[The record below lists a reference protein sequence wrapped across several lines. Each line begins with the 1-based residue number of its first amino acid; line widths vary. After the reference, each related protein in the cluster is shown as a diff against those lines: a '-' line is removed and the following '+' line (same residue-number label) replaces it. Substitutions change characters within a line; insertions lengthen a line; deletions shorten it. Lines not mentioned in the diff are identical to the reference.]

1 MNYRRDLFCIL
12 LTLLL
17 ILTLAPAA
25 FAEVEFSDG
34 SLSGEHD
41 ATVFLAGSDPV
52 STATIK
58 GILFGAGNTVSAGG
72 ESEYAFLAGNN
83 VALNGDC
90 SRDAFIAGNNV
101 GFSGNVA
108 RDLYAAGNLL
118 TFHGTVGRDFYAGGK
133 MISLGGEVGGDV
145 YLDASEIQLADDLKI
160 GGRLRYNADANITG
174 PKELITAAE
183 TFENSHADSDSDS
196 AVSISVD
203 VKPSPLSKLKSR
215 LFGAVGLLLIAYF
228 FLWLTP
234 LWEKIDSDY
243 TGADFGKYAAAF
255 GIGLG
260 VLLALPIAA
269 IILMIT
275 GIGLRPAFVLLCI
288 YIAALIASPV
298 FLGFILG
305 SLLWRKVFKQQRN
318 YWAELPI
325 GIVLLRL
332 VTLVP
337 YVTFPVTLISAAFGL
352 GCVARL
358 LGKKR
363 TEVPALPKESASPEI
378 GE

>member
-1 MNYRRDLFCIL
+1 MKYRRAFLCAL
-12 LTLLL
+12 LAALLVLTLS
-17 ILTLAPAA
+17 PAA
-25 FAEVEFSDG
+25 FAEVEFASD
-34 SLSGEHD
+34 SISGEHD

-52 STATIK
+52 STATVR
-58 GILFGAGNTVSAGG
+58 GILFGAGNTVSANG
-72 ESEYAFLAGNN
+72 ECEYAFLAGNN
-83 VALNGDC
+83 AALNGVC

-101 GFSGNVA
+101 GFSGDVA

-133 MISLGGEVGGDV
+133 MISLGGEIGGDV

-160 GGRLRYNADANITG
+160 GGTLRYNAGANITG

-183 TFENSHADSDSDS
+183 TFEDSQAGSDSDS
-196 AVSISVD
+196 AVSVSVD
-203 VKPSPLSKLKSR
+203 TKPSPLSKLKSR
-215 LFGAVGLLLIAYF
+215 LFSAAGLLLIAYF

-234 LWEKIDSDY
+234 LWERIDGDY

-275 GIGLRPAFVLLCI
+275 GIGLRPAFVLLCV
-288 YIAALIASPV
+288 YIAALLASPV

-305 SLLWRKVFKQQRN
+305 SLLWRKVFKQKRN

-325 GIVLLRL
+325 GIVVLRL
-332 VTLVP
+332 AGMLP
-337 YVTFPVTLISAAFGL
+337 YVSFPLMLVSAAFGL
-352 GCVARL
+352 GCVTCL

-363 TEVPALPKESASPEI
+363 SAPPALPEQSA
-378 GE
+378 

>member
-1 MNYRRDLFCIL
+1 MKYHRAFSCVL
-12 LTLLL
+12 LALLL
-17 ILTLAPAA
+17 VLTLAPTA
-25 FAEVEFSDG
+25 FAEVEFSD
-34 SLSGEHD
+34 SSISGEHD

-52 STATIK
+52 STATVR

-101 GFSGNVA
+101 GFAGNVA

-118 TFHGTVGRDFYAGGK
+118 TFHGSVGRDFYAGGK
-133 MISLGGEVGGDV
+133 MISLGGQVGGDV

-160 GGRLRYNADANITG
+160 GGRLHYDASANITG
-174 PKELITAAE
+174 PKELITGAE
-183 TFENSHADSDSDS
+183 VYEDTHIDSGSDS
-196 AVSISVD
+196 AVSVSVD
-203 VKPSPLSKLKSR
+203 TKPSFLPKLKSCI
-215 LFGAVGLLLIAYF
+215 FGAVGLLLIAYF

-275 GIGLRPAFVLLCI
+275 GIGLRPAFVLLFV

-305 SLLWRKVFKQQRN
+305 SLLWRKAFRQKRN

-325 GIVLLRL
+325 GIAALRL

-337 YVTFPVTLISAAFGL
+337 YVSFPVTLISAAFGL

-363 TEVPALPKESASPEI
+363 SAPPALPEQAA
-378 GE
+378 

>member
-1 MNYRRDLFCIL
+1 MKYRKAFFCVL
-12 LTLLL
+12 LALLLVLTLV
-17 ILTLAPAA
+17 PAA

-34 SLSGEHD
+34 SISGEHD

-101 GFSGNVA
+101 GFSGNIA

-118 TFHGTVGRDFYAGGK
+118 TFHGTIGRDFYAGGK
-133 MISLGGEVGGDV
+133 MISLGGQVGGDV
-145 YLDASEIQLADDLKI
+145 YLDADEIRLADDLKI
-160 GGRLRYNADANITG
+160 GGRLHYNANANITG
-174 PKELITAAE
+174 PKELIAGAE
-183 TFENSHADSDSDS
+183 TFYNSHAESGSDSDS

-203 VKPSPLSKLKSR
+203 VNPSPLSKLKSR
-215 LFGAVGLLLIAYF
+215 LFSAVGLLLIAYF

-269 IILMIT
+269 ILLMIT
-275 GIGLRPAFVLLCI
+275 GIGLRPAFVLLFV
-288 YIAALIASPV
+288 YIAALIASPI

-305 SLLWRKVFKQQRN
+305 SLLWRKVFKQKRN

-325 GIVLLRL
+325 GIVILRL
-332 VTLVP
+332 VTMLP
-337 YVTFPVTLISAAFGL
+337 YVSFPVTLISAAFGL

-363 TEVPALPKESASPEI
+363 SDVPALPEQGA
-378 GE
+378 

>member
-1 MNYRRDLFCIL
+1 MKYRKAFFCVL
-12 LTLLL
+12 LALLL

-52 STATIK
+52 STATVK

-101 GFSGNVA
+101 GFAGNVA

-118 TFHGTVGRDFYAGGK
+118 TFHGTIGRDFFAGGK

-145 YLDASEIQLADDLKI
+145 YLDADEIQLADDLKI
-160 GGRLRYNADANITG
+160 GGTLRYNASANITG
-174 PKELITAAE
+174 PKELISGAE
-183 TFENSHADSDSDS
+183 VFYNSHADSDSDVSVS
-196 AVSISVD
+196 AD

-215 LFGAVGLLLIAYF
+215 IFGAVGLLLIAYF

-275 GIGLRPAFVLLCI
+275 GIGLRPAFVLLCV
-288 YIAALIASPV
+288 YIAALIASPI

-305 SLLWRKVFKQQRN
+305 SLLWRKAFKQPRN
-318 YWAELPI
+318 YWVELPI

-332 VTLVP
+332 VTMLP
-337 YVTFPVTLISAAFGL
+337 YVPFPVTLISAAFGL

-363 TEVPALPKESASPEI
+363 TAPPALPEQAA
-378 GE
+378 

>member
-1 MNYRRDLFCIL
+1 MKYRRAFFSVLL
-12 LTLLL
+12 ALMLVLTLV
-17 ILTLAPAA
+17 PAA
-25 FAEVEFSDG
+25 FAEVEFSD
-34 SLSGEHD
+34 SSISGEHD
-41 ATVFLAGSDPV
+41 ATVFLAGSNPV
-52 STATIK
+52 STAKIK

-101 GFSGNVA
+101 GFSGSVG

-118 TFHGTVGRDFYAGGK
+118 NIRGPIGRDVFAGGK
-133 MISLGGEVGGDV
+133 VINLGGEIGGDV
-145 YLDASEIQLADDLKI
+145 YLDADEIQLSDTLMI
-160 GGRLRYNADANITG
+160 HGTLRINSSASVTG
-174 PKELITAAE
+174 PKELIAGAE
-183 TFENSHADSDSDS
+183 IYEDSHEDSSP
-196 AVSISVD
+196 ISVTVD
-203 VKPSPLSKLKSR
+203 TRPSPLSKLKSHI
-215 LFGAVGLLLIAYF
+215 FSAVGLLLIAYF

-243 TGADFGKYAAAF
+243 TGADFGKYAATF

-269 IILMIT
+269 ILLMIT
-275 GIGLRPAFVLLCI
+275 GIGLRPAFVLLFV
-288 YIAALIASPV
+288 YIAALIASPI

-305 SLLWRKVFKQQRN
+305 SLLWRKVFKQKRN

-325 GIVLLRL
+325 GIILLRL
-332 VTLVP
+332 VTLLP
-337 YVTFPVTLISAAFGL
+337 YVHFPVTLISAAFGL

-363 TEVPALPKESASPEI
+363 SEVPALPEQ
-378 GE
+378 GM

>member
-1 MNYRRDLFCIL
+1 MKYRKELFCVL
-12 LTLLL
+12 LALLL
-17 ILTLAPAA
+17 IFTLAPAA
-25 FAEVEFSDG
+25 FAEVEFSD
-34 SLSGEHD
+34 SSISGEHD

-101 GFSGNVA
+101 GFAGNVA

-160 GGRLRYNADANITG
+160 GGRLHYNESANITG
-174 PKELITAAE
+174 PKELISGAE
-183 TFENSHADSDSDS
+183 VYADTHVESSSDS
-196 AVSISVD
+196 AVSVSVD
-203 VKPSPLSKLKSR
+203 TKPSPLSKLKSR
-215 LFGAVGLLLIAYF
+215 IFGAVGLLLIAYF

-243 TGADFGKYAAAF
+243 TGADFGK
-255 GIGLG
+255 
-260 VLLALPIAA
+260 
-269 IILMIT
+269 
-275 GIGLRPAFVLLCI
+275 
-288 YIAALIASPV
+288 
-298 FLGFILG
+298 
-305 SLLWRKVFKQQRN
+305 
-318 YWAELPI
+318 
-325 GIVLLRL
+325 
-332 VTLVP
+332 
-337 YVTFPVTLISAAFGL
+337 
-352 GCVARL
+352 
-358 LGKKR
+358 
-363 TEVPALPKESASPEI
+363 
-378 GE
+378 

>member
-1 MNYRRDLFCIL
+1 MKYRRVFSCVL
-12 LTLLL
+12 LALLL
-17 ILTLAPAA
+17 ILSLAPAA
-25 FAEVEFSDG
+25 FAEVEFSED
-34 SLSGEHD
+34 SISGEHD

-52 STATIK
+52 STADVK
-58 GILFGAGNTVSAGG
+58 GILFSAGNTVSAGG
-72 ESEYAFLAGNN
+72 ACEYAFIAGNN
-83 VALNGDC
+83 VALNGEC

-101 GFSGNVA
+101 GFAGNVA
-108 RDLYAAGNLL
+108 RDLYAAGNLM
-118 TFHGTVGRDFYAGGK
+118 TFHGSVGRDFYAGGK
-133 MISLGGEVGGDV
+133 TISLGGEIGGDV
-145 YLDASEIQLADDLKI
+145 YLDAGEIQLADDLKI

-174 PKELITAAE
+174 PKELITGAE
-183 TFENSHADSDSDS
+183 TFANSHADDDSDS
-196 AVSISVD
+196 AVSVSVD
-203 VKPSPLSKLKSR
+203 TKPSPLSKLKSR
-215 LFGAVGLLLIAYF
+215 LFGAAGLLLIAYF

-255 GIGLG
+255 GIGIG

-269 IILMIT
+269 IILMVT
-275 GIGLRPAFVLLCI
+275 GIGLRPAFVLLCV

-305 SLLWRKVFKQQRN
+305 SLLWRKAFKQQRN

-325 GIVLLRL
+325 GILVLRL
-332 VTLVP
+332 VTMLP
-337 YVTFPVTLISAAFGL
+337 YVSFPISLVSAAFGL

-363 TEVPALPKESASPEI
+363 AEVPALPEQ
-378 GE
+378 GV

>member
-1 MNYRRDLFCIL
+1 MKYCRASFCVFMA
-12 LTLLL
+12 LLL
-17 ILTLAPAA
+17 VLSLVPAA
-25 FAEVEFSDG
+25 FAEVEFG
-34 SLSGEHD
+34 SGSISGEHD

-52 STATIK
+52 STATVK

-72 ESEYAFLAGNN
+72 ESEYAFIAGNN

-101 GFSGNVA
+101 GFAGNVA

-133 MISLGGEVGGDV
+133 MISLGGEIGGDV
-145 YLDASEIQLADDLKI
+145 FLDASEIQLADDLKI
-160 GGRLRYNADANITG
+160 GGKLRYNAGANITG
-174 PKELITAAE
+174 PKELISGAE
-183 TFENSHADSDSDS
+183 TFEETHTDSESDS
-196 AVSISVD
+196 AVSVSVET
-203 VKPSPLSKLKSR
+203 KPSPLSKLKSR

-234 LWEKIDSDY
+234 LWEKIDGDY

-275 GIGLRPAFVLLCI
+275 GIGLRPAFVLLCV
-288 YIAALIASPV
+288 YIAALIASPI

-305 SLLWRKVFKQQRN
+305 SLLWRKALKQKCN

-325 GIVLLRL
+325 GIVALRL
-332 VTLVP
+332 VTMLP
-337 YVTFPVTLISAAFGL
+337 YVSFPISLVSAAFGL
-352 GCVARL
+352 GCVVRL

-363 TEVPALPKESASPEI
+363 SAPPALPEQAA
-378 GE
+378 

>member
-1 MNYRRDLFCIL
+1 MKYRKKLFCVL
-12 LTLLL
+12 LALLL

-34 SLSGEHD
+34 SISGEHD

-101 GFSGNVA
+101 GFAGNVA

-133 MISLGGEVGGDV
+133 MVSLGGEIGGDV

-160 GGRLRYNADANITG
+160 GGRLHYNQSANITG
-174 PKELITAAE
+174 PKELIAGAE
-183 TFENSHADSDSDS
+183 VYADTHVESGSDS
-196 AVSISVD
+196 AVSVSVD
-203 VKPSPLSKLKSR
+203 TKPSPLSKLKSR
-215 LFGAVGLLLIAYF
+215 IFGAVGLLLIAYF

-243 TGADFGKYAAAF
+243 TGADFGKYAACF

-275 GIGLRPAFVLLCI
+275 GIGLRPAFVLLSV

-305 SLLWRKVFKQQRN
+305 SLLWRKALKQKCN

-325 GIVLLRL
+325 GIVALRL
-332 VTLVP
+332 VTMLP
-337 YVTFPVTLISAAFGL
+337 YVSFPISLVSAAFGL

-363 TEVPALPKESASPEI
+363 SAPPALPEQAA
-378 GE
+378 

>member
-1 MNYRRDLFCIL
+1 MKYRRAFFCVL
-12 LTLLL
+12 LALLL

-25 FAEVEFSDG
+25 FAEVEFAGDSI
-34 SLSGEHD
+34 SGEHD

-52 STATIK
+52 STATVK

-101 GFSGNVA
+101 GFAGNVA

-118 TFHGTVGRDFYAGGK
+118 TFHGTIGRDFYAGGK
-133 MISLGGEVGGDV
+133 MISLGGEIGGDV

-160 GGRLRYNADANITG
+160 GGSLRYNASANITG
-174 PKELITAAE
+174 PKELISGAE
-183 TFENSHADSDSDS
+183 VFEDTHAESESDS
-196 AVSISVD
+196 AVSVSVD
-203 VKPSPLSKLKSR
+203 TQRSSPLSKLKSR
-215 LFGAVGLLLIAYF
+215 IFGAVGLLLIAYF

-275 GIGLRPAFVLLCI
+275 GIGLRPAFVLLCV
-288 YIAALIASPV
+288 YIAALIASPI

-305 SLLWRKVFKQQRN
+305 SLLWRKAFKQQRN
-318 YWAELPI
+318 YWAELAI

-332 VTLVP
+332 VTLLP
-337 YVTFPVTLISAAFGL
+337 YVPFFVTLVSAAFGL

-363 TEVPALPKESASPEI
+363 TEVPALPEQGA
-378 GE
+378 